1 MASTNVGVQEMPKQ
15 PGTFAT
21 DLFPKQIE
29 WADGYAWCP
38 DEPGLGVDFDIEA
51 AESARCD
58 PQGWPTILYRED
70 GALTNW

>member
-1 MASTNVGVQEMPKQ
+1 MPRQ

-29 WADGYAWCP
+29 WKDGYAWCP

-51 AESARCD
+51 AESARYV
-58 PQGWPTILYRED
+58 PQDWPTILYRED
-70 GALTNW
+70 GAFTNW